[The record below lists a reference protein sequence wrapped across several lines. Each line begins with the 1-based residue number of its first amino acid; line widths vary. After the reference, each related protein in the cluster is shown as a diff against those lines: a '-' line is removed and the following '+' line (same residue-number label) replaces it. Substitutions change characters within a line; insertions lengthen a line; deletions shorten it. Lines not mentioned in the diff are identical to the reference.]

1 MPQPNLKIIKQAYDP
16 SPETEIRIWES
27 VEWVFYDDKPIVL
40 LGNKK
45 ALPAEYCHPEPGY
58 NVGRCTMIKADGR
71 RCVNPVRE
79 GWRVCRYHGAGGL
92 MNPGGGMPRHAK
104 FLPTRLADRF
114 QEFMADPDALALYSE
129 MALVDSR
136 ITELTERLETCDN
149 AQAWQKVN
157 QAMALLYKLAGAH
170 ENVDRAIKLLKDA
183 QSIPADEAR
192 IWREINTLLETRRRL
207 SQTEQMR
214 ITNAKQYL
222 SLSEANAMLA
232 SVVEVVMNNIKDIN
246 TRQLLANKLREII
259 QE

>member
-1 MPQPNLKIIKQAYDP
+1 MPAVNQNIIKQAYDP
-16 SPETEIRIWES
+16 SPETTIVEWEE
-27 VEWVFYDDKPIVL
+27 VEWVFYDNKPIVA

-58 NVGRCTMIKADGR
+58 NVGRCTMIKVDGK
-71 RCVNPVRE
+71 RCPNPVRE

-92 MNPGGGMPRHAK
+92 ANPGGGMPRHAK

-149 AQAWQKVN
+149 RLAWSKVD
-157 QAMALLYKLAGAH
+157 QAMLLIYKLGGLH
-170 ENVDRAIKLLKDA
+170 ESIDRAYQLLKQA
-183 QSIPADEAR
+183 KAAPAEEKE
-192 IWREINTLLETRRRL
+192 IWREINQLLETRRRL
-207 SQTEQMR
+207 AQTEQNR
-214 ITNAKQYL
+214 IINAKQYL

-232 SVVEVVMNNIKDIN
+232 SVMEIVMNNVNDPT
-246 TRQLLANKLREII
+246 TRQLIATKLRETIKD
-259 QE
+259 